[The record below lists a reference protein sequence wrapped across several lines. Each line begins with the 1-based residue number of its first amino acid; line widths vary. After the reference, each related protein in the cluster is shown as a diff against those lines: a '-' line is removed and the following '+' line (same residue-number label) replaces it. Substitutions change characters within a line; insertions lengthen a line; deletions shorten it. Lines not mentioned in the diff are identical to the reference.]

1 VTPEAQTLARDGIAF
16 ARDTV
21 VALCATALAWH
32 MPGPETLMGATAVL
46 GAIVGAHASTRG
58 ASEGARASVAA
69 IAQSMRPPPPRVDE

>member
-1 VTPEAQTLARDGIAF
+1 MTPEAQTIARDGIAF
-16 ARDTV
+16 ARDAIA
-21 VALCATALAWH
+21 ALCATALAWH

-58 ASEGARASVAA
+58 ASEGARSAVV